1 MWSAYCMPGI
11 RLGAVGM
18 ILTKT
23 AMALA
28 NTTQSN
34 AQTSLE
40 WRYNLGGKIQNLGS
54 EDLRLC
60 SNSIFAYMIIFV
72 YIIIYYIWLNVLIYE
87 IKTKY
92 LFTSFVQGR
101 IGKAYEN
108 NCKERSV
115 NCYFYVMYPVLSL
128 RFLSHFKSHIYVLA
142 LLRNI
147 HSENSLHWI

>member
-1 MWSAYCMPGI
+1 MPGI

-18 ILTKT
+18 TLTKT

-60 SNSIFAYMIIFV
+60 SNSIFACMTTFA

-92 LFTSFVQGR
+92 LFTCFVRGR
-101 IGKAYEN
+101 IGEAYEN
-108 NCKERSV
+108 NCKERKYTSV

-147 HSENSLHWI
+147 CSENSLHWI